1 MAKEGLQEGLYMF
14 HFFHITQQK
23 GDIICMY
30 DIYSPSLGDIS
41 SPDPC
46 FFMQVIAAERL
57 KSMSQHDDK
66 TRAMLIQAPSND
78 LGWRQK
84 WGIPDLGF
92 SW

>member
-1 MAKEGLQEGLYMF
+1 
-14 HFFHITQQK
+14 
-23 GDIICMY
+23 MY
-30 DIYSPSLGDIS
+30 DIYSPSLVDIS

-46 FFMQVIAAERL
+46 FFMQVIAPERL